1 MRILFMGTPEYAIA
15 ALKMLC
21 EKHDVIGVVTRADK
35 PNKRGNKIQFS
46 PVKEFA
52 LEKGI
57 PVFQPENLKDDGI
70 FETLAGLKPELSV
83 VVAYGMIVPDR
94 LIDMPQHGTIN
105 IHGSLLP
112 RYRGAA
118 PMQYSVL
125 NGDSEAG
132 VSIMYITSELD
143 AGDVILQKSI
153 PVGADETFGELHDRL
168 SVLGAEAL
176 DEAIG
181 LIESGNVNAVPQDG
195 SKATFAPAISKEECV
210 IDWSLP
216 AQQVHNR
223 IRGLSPIPCANTHFA
238 DGKLLKVYRSE
249 IVRCTQ
255 DAAGVHGLTLSDCS
269 ESIGAASAAADCECG
284 TVIGVI
290 RKKGAVIKCGEDA
303 VCITSAKPEGKKEL
317 PGFELI
323 NGHYLKVGDRLI

>member
-1 MRILFMGTPEYAIA
+1 
-15 ALKMLC
+15 
-21 EKHDVIGVVTRADK
+21 
-35 PNKRGNKIQFS
+35 
-46 PVKEFA
+46 
-52 LEKGI
+52 
-57 PVFQPENLKDDGI
+57 
-70 FETLAGLKPELSV
+70 
-83 VVAYGMIVPDR
+83 
-94 LIDMPQHGTIN
+94 
-105 IHGSLLP
+105 
-112 RYRGAA
+112 
-118 PMQYSVL
+118 
-125 NGDSEAG
+125 
-132 VSIMYITSELD
+132 MYITRELD

-249 IVRCTQ
+249 IVRFTQ

>member
-1 MRILFMGTPEYAIA
+1 MGTPEYAIA

-70 FETLAGLKPELSV
+70 FETLADLKPELSV

-153 PVGADETFGELHDRL
+153 PIGADETFGELHDRL

-176 DEAIG
+176 EEAIG
-181 LIESGNVNAVPQDG
+181 LIESGNVAAVPQDS

-216 AQQVHNR
+216 AEQVHNR
-223 IRGLSPIPCANTHFA
+223 IRGLSPIPCANTHFS
-238 DGKLLKVYRSE
+238 DGKLLKIYRSE
-249 IVRCTQ
+249 IVRCATDSVVAGESAPAVFDIAGSDFA
-255 DAAGVHGLTLSDCS
+255 DAD
-269 ESIGAASAAADCECG
+269 CG

>member
-1 MRILFMGTPEYAIA
+1 MRILFMGTPEYAVA

-21 EKHDVIGVVTRADK
+21 EKHEVAGVVTRADK

-52 LEKGI
+52 LERGI
-57 PVFQPENLKDDGI
+57 PVFQPENLNDDGV
-70 FETLAGLKPELSV
+70 FEALSDLKPELSV

-94 LIDMPQHGTIN
+94 LINMPRHGTIN

-132 VSIMYITSELD
+132 VSIMYITRELD

-176 DEAIG
+176 EEAIG
-181 LIESGNVNAVPQDG
+181 LIESGNVNAVPQDS

-216 AQQVHNR
+216 AEQVHNR
-223 IRGLSPIPCANTHFA
+223 IRGLSPIPCANTHFS

-249 IVRCTQ
+249 IVRCSPDSGVAGESGPVVFDIAGSDFA
-255 DAAGVHGLTLSDCS
+255 DAD
-269 ESIGAASAAADCECG
+269 CG

-290 RKKGAVIKCGEDA
+290 RKKGAVIKCGTDA